1 MTSLKNLKAAEAIK
15 AFEKAGG
22 IIRYG
27 KGDHV
32 NIKIPNGRIIT
43 LRSTGE
49 VKQGLLIDSLREAGL
64 TKKQFLE
71 LLK

>member
-1 MTSLKNLKAAEAIK
+1 MTSLKNLKAADAVK

-22 IIRYG
+22 IVRQG

-32 NIKIPNGRIIT
+32 NIKMPNGRIIT

-71 LLK
+71 FLK

>member
-1 MTSLKNLKAAEAIK
+1 MA
-15 AFEKAGG
+15 
-22 IIRYG
+22 
-27 KGDHV
+27 
-32 NIKIPNGRIIT
+32 NGRIIT